1 MEACPFNK
9 ITEPAILIPN
19 MEEVRGDLRY
29 ASSKLSSYKL
39 YQSAKWAA
47 QLLLSVPYQEN
58 SRIPYQDLIDK
69 SFDSLQL
76 AKTLFDLKEYIKAAS
91 VLTEY
96 AKPEFPQ
103 AYFLYHYSMFMYG
116 EFRKEEESI
125 EESKEVENRQ
135 LFSIESQLKPIDA
148 LCSYLLGVVK
158 KHRGETQQAKD
169 LLVSSLNE
177 FPINWSAWLE
187 LYDLCDP
194 ECLSKL
200 NNHWMKNFFIAQF
213 YHKVQKTEE
222 SIDLYAL
229 VAEKYFPSSSFIYS
243 QIGNEFFLMDDYTN
257 AIIWFEQV
265 EEVDPYSY
273 ELMDVYSNILYV
285 REEAGK
291 LSYLAHRMFQN
302 DKYRPETCFVLGNY
316 YSLKNDHTRAMV
328 YFKRA
333 TELDKNYLP
342 AWILMG
348 HEYLE
353 MQNVTKAI
361 ESYRTAIELDP
372 KDYRAWYG
380 LAETYEVSDMNLYA
394 IYYYY
399 KAILTRP
406 QDSRLW
412 VALGTCYEKMG
423 KTSESAKCYEK
434 AERLKDRE
442 GVVLHR
448 LARLYGRLGL
458 TEKAAKCFLESLS
471 RKDMENDTGE
481 ETVEAIMFLKQYYLA
496 KGMNEEAATY
506 ARRLYDFGGA
516 ELDRATYHIRQT
528 ELN

>member
-1 MEACPFNK
+1 M
-9 ITEPAILIPN
+9 
-19 MEEVRGDLRY
+19 
-29 ASSKLSSYKL
+29 S
-39 YQSAKWAA
+39 
-47 QLLLSVPYQEN
+47 
-58 SRIPYQDLIDK
+58 
-69 SFDSLQL
+69 
-76 AKTLFDLKEYIKAAS
+76 
-91 VLTEY
+91 
-96 AKPEFPQ
+96 
-103 AYFLYHYSMFMYG
+103 
-116 EFRKEEESI
+116 
-125 EESKEVENRQ
+125 
-135 LFSIESQLKPIDA
+135 
-148 LCSYLLGVVK
+148 
-158 KHRGETQQAKD
+158 QQAKKSLD
-169 LLVSSLNE
+169 EKLLYC
-177 FPINWSAWLE
+177 PI
-187 LYDLCDP
+187 
-194 ECLSKL
+194 
-200 NNHWMKNFFIAQF
+200 

-316 YSLKNDHTRAMV
+316 HSLKNDHTRAMV

-372 KDYRAWYG
+372 KDYRAWNG
-380 LAETYEVSDMNLYA
+380 LAETYEVSDMSLYA

-399 KAILTRP
+399 KAILTIP

-458 TEKAAKCFLESLS
+458 TEKAAKCFLESLA

-481 ETVEAIMFLKQYYLA
+481 ETVEAIMFLKQHHLG

-528 ELN
+528 EIN